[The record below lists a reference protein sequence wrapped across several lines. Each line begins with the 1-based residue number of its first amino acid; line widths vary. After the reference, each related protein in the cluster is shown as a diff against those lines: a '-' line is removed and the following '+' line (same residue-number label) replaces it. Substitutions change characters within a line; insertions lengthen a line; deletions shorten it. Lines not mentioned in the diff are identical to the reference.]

1 MKLKT
6 NDFDPL
12 GGSGAPGKT
21 QALEQP
27 KLDGSMIIP
36 SRLHEGCILKYED
49 MAARYGDQREENR
62 RLVDK
67 IAGLDYQDRMKAL
80 KVIELQEE
88 LQFSRNAEA
97 LQAAK
102 LAKMATE
109 LEATKAKLEDA
120 EIEVARLS
128 DVALDGYHALE
139 KERENSARI
148 KRDLRGC

>member
-12 GGSGAPGKT
+12 GGPEAPGKT
-21 QALEQP
+21 KAPEQP

-36 SRLHEGCILKYED
+36 ARLHEGCILKYED

-88 LQFSRNAEA
+88 LQFSKNAEA

-102 LAKMATE
+102 LE
-109 LEATKAKLEDA
+109 KLA
-120 EIEVARLS
+120 VQAR
-128 DVALDGYHALE
+128 HMRQALE
-139 KERENSARI
+139 LVLDFHSADTQSFVKKYGHGFTTKRVCDVVREA
-148 KRDLRGC
+148 LR